1 MVDQETLMQA
11 LSDFTPS
18 LVNPILGANLQELV
32 ERVSGVSGI
41 SWAGVGMAGG
51 GRLGFATAVDGY
63 TSRVEQV
70 PREPAGPVRGSAR
83 ARRRPRRMS
92 RHCGVA
98 EPVVAP
104 AAARR

>member
-70 PREPAGPVRGSAR
+70 HENHQQGR
-83 ARRRPRRMS
+83 
-92 RHCGVA
+92 CVA
-98 EPVVAP
+98 AHEHSIDRVV
-104 AAARR
+104 